1 MTMQSSETVAVLS
14 AISDLLRVSTVV
26 GWGIVAYLV
35 RDIYR
40 EFKELR
46 NDVHGKD
53 GINERLSRVEGAQEN
68 SR

>member
-1 MTMQSSETVAVLS
+1 MQEPSGTVAVLN

-26 GWGIVAYLV
+26 GWGVVAYLV

-46 NDVHGKD
+46 RDVHGKD
-53 GINERLSRVEGAQEN
+53 GINERLARVEGAQEN
-68 SR
+68 TR